1 MSQLELREMQTRIFD
16 TPDTTRVMKS
26 AINTLQD
33 SGFVIQEIDTDLGF
47 IRAQKHSKN
56 TTLTKNVLQDGL

>member
-1 MSQLELREMQTRIFD
+1 
-16 TPDTTRVMKS
+16 MKS

-47 IRAQKHSKN
+47 IRAQKTFKKHHIDKKRVAAYES
-56 TTLTKNVLQDGL
+56 